1 MGMSPVRLTNY
12 TDYSLRMLIYLGSM
26 KEEKLAS
33 IQEIANAYQIS
44 KNHLMKVT
52 HELGKKGYID
62 TIRGRNGG
70 LRLAMNPEEINIGK
84 IVRSTEEDFNL
95 VECFDKENN
104 TCIISPACRLKHVL
118 HDALSAYFE
127 VLDGYTLADL
137 IINDQTLRHLLT
149 SR

>member
-1 MGMSPVRLTNY
+1 MRLTNY

-26 KEEKLAS
+26 KEDKLAS

-44 KNHLMKVT
+44 KNHLMKVA
-52 HELGKKGYID
+52 HELGKNGYIE

-70 LRLAMNPEEINIGK
+70 LRLAHLPEDINVGK
-84 IVRSTEEDFNL
+84 VVRSTEEDFNL

-104 TCIISPACRLKHVL
+104 SCVISPACRLKHVL

-127 VLDGYTLADL
+127 VLDGYQLSDL
-137 IINDQTLRHLLT
+137 IINDEMLVKLFNTNL
-149 SR
+149 

>member
-1 MGMSPVRLTNY
+1 MHLTNY

-26 KEEKLAS
+26 KEDKLAS

-44 KNHLMKVT
+44 KNHLMKVA
-52 HELGKKGYID
+52 HELGKNGYIE

-70 LRLAMNPEEINIGK
+70 LRLAYLPEDINVGK
-84 IVRSTEEDFNL
+84 VVRSTEEDFNL

-104 TCIISPACRLKHVL
+104 SCVISPACRLKHVL

-127 VLDGYTLADL
+127 VLDGYQLSDL
-137 IINDQTLRHLLT
+137 IINDETLVKLFNTNL
-149 SR
+149 

>member
-1 MGMSPVRLTNY
+1 MRLTNY

-26 KEEKLAS
+26 KEDKLAS

-44 KNHLMKVT
+44 KNHLMKVA
-52 HELGKKGYID
+52 HELGKNGYIE

-70 LRLAMNPEEINIGK
+70 LRLAYLPEDINVGK
-84 IVRSTEEDFNL
+84 VVRSTEEDFNL

-104 TCIISPACRLKHVL
+104 SCVISPACRLKHVL

-127 VLDGYTLADL
+127 VLDGYQLSDL
-137 IINDQTLRHLLT
+137 IINDETLVKLFNTNL
-149 SR
+149 